1 MIKKSTDMINNMDES
16 QLNNMINMM
25 KNNKEHVRQMY
36 RAQGMEMSDEQL
48 ENITKMM
55 NPEML
60 KTASQMMSSNP
71 DMVKQMS
78 EQLKRNQA

>member
-78 EQLKRNQA
+78 E

>member
-48 ENITKMM
+48 KNITKMM